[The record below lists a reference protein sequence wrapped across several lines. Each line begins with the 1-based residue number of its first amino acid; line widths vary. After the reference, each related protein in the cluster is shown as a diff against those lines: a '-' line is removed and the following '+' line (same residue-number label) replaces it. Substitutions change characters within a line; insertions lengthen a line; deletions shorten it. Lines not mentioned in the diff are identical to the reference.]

1 MFRRERRDGRPDSE
15 AGKHSRMCPTC
26 VGDRGAAT
34 TGRATVSP
42 RADACG
48 PATIPP
54 TELRS
59 PRHRRDLLKIAYHR
73 LGRLA
78 RVRVAELVASN
89 TDRLLSIAAGLE
101 PVKGQQGKAR
111 RLVMKIVRLS
121 A

>member
-1 MFRRERRDGRPDSE
+1 MRPPDRQPFRRPTPRPAPRGRRQP
-15 AGKHSRMCPTC
+15 
-26 VGDRGAAT
+26 
-34 TGRATVSP
+34 
-42 RADACG
+42 G

-54 TELRS
+54 AEPRS

-78 RVRVAELVASN
+78 KVGVAELVAAD

-111 RLVMKIVRLS
+111 RLVMKIARLRGGGRPVTPS
-121 A
+121 PRVAAPV